1 MVSSEIVDNLIE
13 MCEKTWHRY
22 ITPALDVEEVE
33 QTR

>member
-13 MCEKTWHRY
+13 MCEKAWHRY
-22 ITPALDVEEVE
+22 NTPALDVEEVE